1 MQDVQDVYDTVP
13 LRREAKEAGVGRGR
27 NRTAMQAQEQ
37 TQPTLWRI
45 LDLRWPF
52 RAVPSWED
60 GVRFLCPPVN
70 QSLDAGGL
78 GRVRDPG

>member
-1 MQDVQDVYDTVP
+1 MQDVQDVYDSVP
-13 LRREAKEAGVGRGR
+13 LRREGKEAGVGRGR

-37 TQPTLWRI
+37 PQLTLWRI